1 MKYICDSNFILRY
14 LIADNPEMFSKTK
27 EIFEQVKTGHI
38 TLIIEQ
44 TVFTEVIFVL
54 SSFYKVPRDKITL
67 TLSEM
72 LTYKGI
78 QSDKNYFLLA
88 LDYYLK
94 YNLHIVD
101 CILLA
106 KAVTTDLP
114 ILSFDQKLLSLA
126 NKQLKKE

>member
-1 MKYICDSNFILRY
+1 
-14 LIADNPEMFSKTK
+14 MFSKTK